1 MPGPALANRANLD
14 WLHTVRHQIHPWCK
28 STTRGCRPGCS
39 ASPHH
44 SPGQSRCARGEDL
57 TPAAEELS
65 SQAMQSQSLP
75 KKQEL
80 LGFSLTFSFIL
91 VMRRQCHLFRGAQ
104 KNIYR
109 TEPALCRALHTA
121 AILVLKDMLSSSLIS
136 KILFLLCF
144 SQLFQWK
151 TVNTVRGLT
160 GPSMMLPSLSAAPRV
175 WFFDVMHGPSCPW
188 LGLCHGH
195 QLPLLHGSSTP
206 PSPEATV

>member
-1 MPGPALANRANLD
+1 MD

-104 KNIYR
+104 KNTYR

-121 AILVLKDMLSSSLIS
+121 AIIVLKDVLSSSLIS

-151 TVNTVRGLT
+151 TMNSVCGLT
-160 GPSMMLPSLSAAPRV
+160 GPSVMLPPLSAAPRV